1 MPQTTSHYESLYVCI
16 DGTCCIVTNMSGDD
30 MLVVMTVMI
39 MMVMMAMMVM
49 AVIITIIIIM
59 RPRKYNKI
67 C

>member
-16 DGTCCIVTNMSGDD
+16 DGTCCIVTNMSGNG

-39 MMVMMAMMVM
+39 MMVM
-49 AVIITIIIIM
+49 AVIITIIIM

>member
-39 MMVMMAMMVM
+39 MMVM
-49 AVIITIIIIM
+49 AVIITIIIM

>member
-39 MMVMMAMMVM
+39 MMVMMAMMV
-49 AVIITIIIIM
+49 VIITIIIM
-59 RPRKYNKI
+59 SPRKYNKI